1 MIPYPGGEP
10 SGPGASVMPIRSFAP
25 VVVVGCTLLL
35 AACSLVLKSDEQQCT
50 NDADCTARGKGFEKT
65 TCSSSNT
72 CTTSKKTSSDP
83 RFACADE
90 PLASPDSDRTVQFEI
105 NYTDFSTGNVPS
117 GLAVRLCASTDPT
130 CANAR
135 TTLEGEAAT
144 VDGGGAGYVS
154 PNADGVVRGSVE
166 YGFEGFLEVASGTY
180 APTYRYTS
188 PPVRDE
194 NTLFDQ
200 ILLRPAE
207 IEFFADLIT
216 GNEGSYEQNGHALVF
231 VLAQDCQRQA
241 LAGVRFTVDVEDD
254 AMVPFYVVNTSPTTS
269 VDRTDALGRAGFLN
283 VPEGIVTFTAEM
295 ADTGA
300 RIGSTSIFVRAG
312 AATTVA
318 VLPSP

>member
-1 MIPYPGGEP
+1 MRR
-10 SGPGASVMPIRSFAP
+10 ASAHAALL
-25 VVVVGCTLLL
+25 VVASASLL
-35 AACSLVLKSDEQQCT
+35 AACSLVLDSNEEQCAT
-50 NDADCTARGKGFEKT
+50 DADCKARGKGFEKT
-65 TCSSSNT
+65 TCSSVNT
-72 CTTSKKTSSDP
+72 CTTRKKADAGASDP
-83 RFACADE
+83 RFACAGK
-90 PLASPDSDRTVQFEI
+90 PLASPDGDREVQLEI
-105 NYTDFSTGNVPS
+105 RYTDFSTGNTPS
-117 GLAVRLCASTDPT
+117 GLAVRLCATTDPT

-135 TTLEGEAAT
+135 TSLEGQAAT

-154 PNADGVVRGSVE
+154 PNADGVVKGAVE

-188 PPVRDE
+188 PPVRDDV
-194 NTLFDQ
+194 TQFDQ

-207 IEFFADLIT
+207 IEFFADLIADT
-216 GNEGSYEQNGHALVF
+216 KGAYERNRHALVF

-283 VPEGIVTFTAEM
+283 VPEGIVTFTAET
-295 ADTGA
+295 ADTA
-300 RIGSTSIFVRAG
+300 QRIGSTSIFVRAG
-312 AATTVA
+312 AVTTVA